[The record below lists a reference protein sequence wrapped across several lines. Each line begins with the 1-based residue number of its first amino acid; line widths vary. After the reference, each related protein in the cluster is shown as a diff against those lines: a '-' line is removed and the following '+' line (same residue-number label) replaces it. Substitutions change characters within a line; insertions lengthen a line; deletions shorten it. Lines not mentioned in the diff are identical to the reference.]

1 MTKHHINGIQKGGVW
16 GGNGPI
22 SKNIPLKN
30 LLTWLLLFA
39 GALFMMLPFWV
50 MIITSFVKPD
60 EVFQLPPRLWTD
72 VWHWENYARLFEQA
86 PMQLYFWNSVFVSV
100 VTTIGYVL
108 FSAMAGYA
116 FSRLHFP
123 HKNTIFFIFLMTLM
137 VPPQV
142 NIVPLFFLMK
152 QFHWLDTYTALIVPG
167 LFGAFGVFML
177 RQWFNGLPREL
188 EDAARMDGCNPWQT
202 FWRVALPLAG
212 PALAALAIFVF
223 INTWN
228 SFMWPLIVTNSEH
241 IRTLPVGLAALK
253 GSFRD
258 TTDWTVLM
266 AAATLSILPVVVVFL
281 LGQKQFMKGIMSGG
295 LKE

>member
-1 MTKHHINGIQKGGVW
+1 MSQQNDLTQAEQ
-16 GGNGPI
+16 
-22 SKNIPLKN
+22 LKSA
-30 LLTWLLLFA
+30 LLWLLMLA
-39 GALFMMLPFWV
+39 GALLMALPFWV
-50 MIITSFVKPD
+50 MVVTSLVRPD
-60 EVFQLPPRLWTD
+60 EVFQMPPRFWPEAL
-72 VWHWENYARLFEQA
+72 HWDNYERLFGLA
-86 PMQLYFWNSVFVSV
+86 PMGVYFWNSVLVAT
-100 VTTIGYVL
+100 VTTVGHVL

-123 HKNTIFFIFLMTLM
+123 HKNKIFFLFLITMM

-152 QFHWLDTYTALIVPG
+152 SFHWLDSYWALIVPG

-188 EDAARMDGCNPWQT
+188 EDAARMDGCNQWQI
-202 FWRVALPLAG
+202 FWRVALPLAT

-228 SFMWPLIVTNSEH
+228 SFMWPLIVTNSEGM
-241 IRTLPVGLAALK
+241 RTLPVGIATLK

-266 AAATLSILPVVVVFL
+266 AAATLSILPVVMIFL
-281 LGQKQFMKGIMSGG
+281 LGQKQFMKGILAGG